1 MRNNKLLIRKM
12 ELQAETVMLSKLLDG
27 IDDKIAI
34 FSTIDM
40 IRVEQLVH
48 TKTELEKALLDVL
61 SESNALWLSSI
72 VESNK
77 NSVKSSKIA

>member
-1 MRNNKLLIRKM
+1 MRNDKLLIRKM
-12 ELQAETVMLSKLLDG
+12 ELQAEITMLSKLLDG
-27 IDDKIAI
+27 IDHKIAI

-40 IRVEQLVH
+40 VRVSELVH

-61 SESNALWLSSI
+61 SESNALRLSSI

-77 NSVKSSKIA
+77 KAVKASKIA

>member
-1 MRNNKLLIRKM
+1 MRNDKLLIRKM
-12 ELQAETVMLSKLLDG
+12 ELQAETVMLSRLLDG
-27 IDDKIAI
+27 IEDKIAMY
-34 FSTIDM
+34 STIDM
-40 IRVEQLVH
+40 VRVSELVH

-77 NSVKSSKIA
+77 KAV